1 MTVSVHCTTVHDVDD
16 ETVDADLK
24 EMAGAISRRGQ
35 SSSSSDDDAYFSA
48 VGTGI
53 TRRGRSSYSSE
64 QTQDISRT
72 SGVTIQHGVD
82 VDDVQSS
89 SENAKTPLL
98 QLAQEISIAAYGSGA
113 SEQGRQDSSLKMHEA
128 NEARTLSLK
137 TLEEV
142 NPAQQYKEHS
152 DVLFASTVHAKRHTT
167 GVGKHVKSSSQ
178 VDFNPGYGDDVGFN
192 VIGGSDHEQ
201 LKKSTVVT
209 NDGGDAGVNPKMVK
223 SDTKVAVQSDESP
236 IVVSSDS
243 EDKASK
249 KEKED
254 KTRKVTADT
263 KQSEKP
269 RFHMIEA
276 NWLQSKLDSV
286 DHVEALYS
294 LGANFILHIELLSY
308 PTVNIDAW
316 DENISREVQLR
327 TIDAIAE
334 RTRQHLWCTEVG
346 IINTAP
352 EVVEFHEPRN
362 SRGVSWPQSYGAIMY
377 AVDPGPVMYANEL
390 VICEEDLPK
399 FYVCSTTGGER
410 TFAAIESKAL
420 PRKSLERVTLMTS
433 TCKLN
438 SQQTLTNFINI
449 NGRQYPKDA
458 RIWLVPDPMIVIKS
472 TEVRLR
478 VGSQIKVQCMGTIN
492 CSKYSSAVKC
502 RITPRMPEDM
512 REKRIRLIH
521 SLTGRYSMDFN
532 YHDLFSTFFARC
544 RMEKEMDEEEEQKMD
559 KQKFREFGTESDEDD
574 DDAKEEDQQEEK
586 EREVSKNKE
595 KGGGKVEEE
604 EQDDKWEEKEGN
616 QFDYAR
622 INEYIN
628 NHRDKQL
635 RRQEIPFGPEKKVD
649 EKNTWYKY
657 CKDYMEKNKEVKLV
671 TPLHEVSTLRFRAAN
686 YLCAKRRSSSSMYLP
701 KMSTYDH
708 IENKAHT
715 RRMKKVIHIR
725 RSIGFKRISSSQFMR
740 KRSFTS
746 VNVNADKI
754 RKIQFEPNTPLQIS
768 TKQLK
773 KRKPSSMRTVKY
785 CAAVYKARKQT
796 IFRTFLANGGK
807 LEDFPI
813 SDTESESDSDTVEMK
828 SIQVVKVV
836 HPELQKVTQDC
847 EDGTKCV
854 DRYLTLFKTC
864 TEQKDK
870 GSTTS
875 KDVVYKI

>member
-1 MTVSVHCTTVHDVDD
+1 
-16 ETVDADLK
+16 
-24 EMAGAISRRGQ
+24 MAAAISRRGQ
-35 SSSSSDDDAYFSA
+35 SSSSS
-48 VGTGI
+48 
-53 TRRGRSSYSSE
+53 E
-64 QTQDISRT
+64 ETQDISRT
-72 SGVTIQHGVD
+72 SGVTIPHAVD

-89 SENAKTPLL
+89 SDNAKTRLL
-98 QLAQEISIAAYGSGA
+98 QLAKEISMAAYGSSSTA
-113 SEQGRQDSSLKMHEA
+113 QVSQDSSLKRHEA
-128 NEARTLSLK
+128 SEARTLSLK
-137 TLEEV
+137 TFEEV
-142 NPAQQYKEHS
+142 NPVQQDKEHS
-152 DVLFASTVHAKRHTT
+152 DILFASTVHAKRHSYFGKSCATVTEHTT
-167 GVGKHVKSSSQ
+167 GLGKCVKSSYQ
-178 VDFNPGYGDDVGFN
+178 VDVNPGYGDNVGCN
-192 VIGGSDHEQ
+192 VIGGSDREQ
-201 LKKSTVVT
+201 LEKSNVVT
-209 NDGGDAGVNPKMVK
+209 DDREDGGVNPEMGGVNPEMGR

-243 EDKASK
+243 EDNASK
-249 KEKED
+249 KKKED
-254 KTRKVTADT
+254 ETRKVTGDT

-269 RFHMIEA
+269 RFRMIEG

-286 DHVEALYS
+286 DHMGALYS
-294 LGANFILHIELLSY
+294 LGANFILDIELLGYSM
-308 PTVNIDAW
+308 VNIDAW
-316 DENISREVQLR
+316 DENIGKEVRLP
-327 TIDAIAE
+327 TIDDIAE

-352 EVVEFHEPRN
+352 EVVEFHEPRY
-362 SRGVSWPQSYGAIMY
+362 SRGVSWPQSYRAIMY
-377 AVDPGPVMYANEL
+377 AVDPGPVMYANER
-390 VICEEDLPK
+390 VICEEDVPK
-399 FYVCSTTGGER
+399 FYVCTTTGER
-410 TFAAIESKAL
+410 TFAAVESKAL
-420 PRKSLERVTLMTS
+420 PRKSLERVTLTTS

-449 NGRQYPKDA
+449 NGRQYPEDA
-458 RIWLVPDPMIVIKS
+458 RICFVPDPMIVIKS

-492 CSKYSSAVKC
+492 CSKYSSGVK
-502 RITPRMPEDM
+502 RHITARMPEDM

-521 SLTGRYSMDFN
+521 SLTGRYSMEFN
-532 YHDLFSTFFARC
+532 YRDLFSKFFARH

-559 KQKFREFGTESDEDD
+559 EQKFREFSTESDEDD

-628 NHRDKQL
+628 NRRDKQL

-649 EKNTWYKY
+649 EKNTCYKY

-671 TPLHEVSTLRFRAAN
+671 TPLREVSTLRFRVAN

-701 KMSTYDH
+701 KMSTNDH
-708 IENKAHT
+708 IMNEAHT

-725 RSIGFKRISSSQFMR
+725 RSIGFKRISSLRFMR

-746 VNVNADKI
+746 VNLNVDKI

-836 HPELQKVTQDC
+836 HPQLRKVTQDC

-854 DRYLTLFKTC
+854 DRYLTLFKMC